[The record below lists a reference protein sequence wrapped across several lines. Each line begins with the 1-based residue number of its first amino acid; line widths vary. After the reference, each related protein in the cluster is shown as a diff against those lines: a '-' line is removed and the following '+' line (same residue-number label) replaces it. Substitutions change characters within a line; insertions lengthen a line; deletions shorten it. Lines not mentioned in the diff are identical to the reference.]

1 MHLSHLTVADFRS
14 YRWADLELGPGSTVL
29 LGANGVG
36 KTNLVEAV
44 GYLGSHQSHRVSSDA
59 QLVRFG
65 QDRARI
71 AGRVHRGSRTVALEL
86 EILPGRSNRVAIN
99 RGAPVR
105 AKEGL
110 GILRTVVF
118 APEDLNLVTGEP
130 GGRRRLLD
138 QLMVQLR
145 PALGEA
151 ATDFERVLRQRNALL
166 KSARKARRWGPEEE
180 ATLEVWDEHL
190 CAAGARLL
198 HGRLHVLRLLA
209 HPLREMY
216 GALTNG
222 SKAATYAYESTV
234 PLARGTHAEVPPV
247 ADLAAD
253 MRRALVAQRDEEQ
266 ARALTLVGPHR
277 DELALFLGPAPA
289 RGYASH
295 GETWSLALALRL
307 AAYDVLVADDPDPD
321 GRPVLILDD
330 VFAELDA
337 ARRRRLAA
345 LVGRAEQV
353 IVTAAALED
362 VPAELAGPRVL
373 IRQDAEGSE
382 AVPAAAPVEGDIRAP
397 RGAGGTEGEAPG
409 AGADDAADDVTPP
422 ADPAED
428 DPDG

>member
-1 MHLSHLTVADFRS
+1 MHLSHLTVQDFRS
-14 YRWADLELGPGSTVL
+14 YRWADLELSPGSTVL

-36 KTNLVEAV
+36 KTNLVEAI
-44 GYLGSHQSHRVSSDA
+44 GYLGSHQSHRVSQDA

-71 AGRVHRGSRTVALEL
+71 AGRVHRGARSVALEL

-118 APEDLNLVTGEP
+118 APEDLGLVTQDP
-130 GGRRRLLD
+130 GGRRRFLD

-145 PALGEA
+145 PALGQA
-151 ATDFERVLRQRNALL
+151 AADYERVLRQRNALL
-166 KSARKARRWGPEEE
+166 KSARKARRWGAEED
-180 ATLEVWDEHL
+180 ATLAVWDEHL

-209 HPLREMY
+209 HPLQEDY
-216 GALTNG
+216 AALTNG
-222 SKAATYAYESTV
+222 SKTATYSYESTV
-234 PLARGTHAEVPPV
+234 PAARGTHVQAPPV
-247 ADLAAD
+247 AELAAS
-253 MRRALVAQRDEEQ
+253 MHAALVEQREEER

-307 AAYDVLVADDPDPD
+307 AAYDVLVADDSDPE

-337 ARRRRLAA
+337 ARRERLAG

-353 IVTAAALED
+353 IVTAAALAD
-362 VPAELAGPRVL
+362 IPASLAGHRVL

-382 AVPAAAPVEGDIRAP
+382 AVAAAEPVVGDIRP
-397 RGAGGTEGEAPG
+397 PPPGAAPG
-409 AGADDAADDVTPP
+409 AGASVAE
-422 ADPAED
+422 DPAHGD
-428 DPDG
+428 ARA

>member
-1 MHLSHLTVADFRS
+1 MYLSHLTVADFRS
-14 YRWADLELGPGSTVL
+14 YRWADLELTPGSTVL

-36 KTNLVEAV
+36 KTNLVEAI
-44 GYLGSHQSHRVSSDA
+44 GYLGAQQSHRVSSDA

-65 QDRARI
+65 RDRARI
-71 AGRVHRGSRTVALEL
+71 AGRVHRGSRAVALEL

-118 APEDLNLVTGEP
+118 APEDLSLVTGEP

-151 ATDFERVLRQRNALL
+151 AADYERVLRQRNALL
-166 KSARKARRWGPEEE
+166 KSSRGSRRWGPEED
-180 ATLEVWDEHL
+180 ATLAVWDEHL

-209 HPLREMY
+209 RPLQEMY
-216 GALTNG
+216 AALTNG
-222 SKAATYAYESTV
+222 SKAAAYAYESTV
-234 PLARGTHAEVPPV
+234 PLARGTHAEVPAV

-253 MRRALVAQRDEEQ
+253 MHRTLEAQREEER

-307 AAYDVLVADDPDPD
+307 ADHLKVRLV
-321 GRPVLILDD
+321 
-330 VFAELDA
+330 
-337 ARRRRLAA
+337 
-345 LVGRAEQV
+345 
-353 IVTAAALED
+353 
-362 VPAELAGPRVL
+362 
-373 IRQDAEGSE
+373 
-382 AVPAAAPVEGDIRAP
+382 
-397 RGAGGTEGEAPG
+397 
-409 AGADDAADDVTPP
+409 
-422 ADPAED
+422 
-428 DPDG
+428 

>member
-1 MHLSHLTVADFRS
+1 MYLSRLTVADFRS
-14 YRWADLELGPGSTVL
+14 YRWADLELTPGSTVL

-36 KTNLVEAV
+36 KTNLVEAI
-44 GYLGSHQSHRVSSDA
+44 GYLGSHQSHRVSQDA

-71 AGRVHRGSRTVALEL
+71 AGRVHRGPRSVALEL

-105 AKEGL
+105 AREGL

-118 APEDLNLVTGEP
+118 APEDLGLVTQDP
-130 GGRRRLLD
+130 GGRRRFLD

-151 ATDFERVLRQRNALL
+151 AADYERVLRQRNALL
-166 KSARKARRWGPEEE
+166 KSARRAHRWGAEEE
-180 ATLEVWDEHL
+180 TTLEVWDEHL
-190 CAAGARLL
+190 CTAGARLL

-209 HPLREMY
+209 HPLREDY
-216 GALTNG
+216 AALTNG
-222 SKAATYAYESTV
+222 SKTASYAYDSTV
-234 PLARGTHAEVPPV
+234 PLARGTHTEAPPV
-247 ADLAAD
+247 EELAAD
-253 MRRALVAQRDEEQ
+253 MRTALRAQREEER

-277 DELALFLGPAPA
+277 DELTLFLGPAPA

-307 AAYDVLVADDPDPD
+307 AAYDVLAADDPDPH

-330 VFAELDA
+330 VFAELDS
-337 ARRRRLAA
+337 ARRARLAG

-353 IVTAAALED
+353 IVTGAAVEDIPDALT
-362 VPAELAGPRVL
+362 GHRVL

-382 AVPAAAPVEGDIRAP
+382 AVTAAAAPVEGDIREP
-397 RGAGGTEGEAPG
+397 RHGGEA
-409 AGADDAADDVTPP
+409 DA
-422 ADPAED
+422 
-428 DPDG
+428 

>member
-1 MHLSHLTVADFRS
+1 MYLSRLTVADFRS
-14 YRWADLELGPGSTVL
+14 YRWADVELPPGPTVL

-36 KTNLVEAV
+36 KTNLVEAI
-44 GYLGSHQSHRVSSDA
+44 GYLASQQSHRVSQDA

-65 QDRARI
+65 RDRARI
-71 AGRVHRGSRTVALEL
+71 AGRVHRGSRSVALEL

-110 GILRTVVF
+110 GILRAMVF
-118 APEDLNLVTGEP
+118 APEDLGLVTQEP
-130 GGRRRLLD
+130 GGRRRFLD

-151 ATDFERVLRQRNALL
+151 AADYERVLRQRNALL
-166 KSARKARRWGPEEE
+166 KAARSRRGWGAEEE
-180 ATLEVWDEHL
+180 STLEVWDEHL

-209 HPLREMY
+209 RPLQEDY
-216 GALTNG
+216 AALTNG
-222 SKAATYAYESTV
+222 SKTAAFAYDSTV
-234 PLARGTHAEVPPV
+234 PAARGTHAEVPAV
-247 ADLAAD
+247 AELAAS
-253 MRRALVAQRDEEQ
+253 MREALRAQRDEEQ

-277 DELALFLGPAPA
+277 DELTLFLGPAPA

-307 AAYDVLVADDPDPD
+307 AAYDVLAADDPDPD

-337 ARRRRLAA
+337 ARRARLAT

-362 VPAELAGPRVL
+362 IPEALTGSRVL

-382 AVPAAAPVEGDIRAP
+382 AVAAAAPEEGDIRVP
-397 RGAGGTEGEAPG
+397 RTGR
-409 AGADDAADDVTPP
+409 
-422 ADPAED
+422 
-428 DPDG
+428 DG

>member
-1 MHLSHLTVADFRS
+1 MYLSHLTVADFRS
-14 YRWADLELGPGSTVL
+14 YRWADLELSAGSTVL

-36 KTNLVEAV
+36 KTNLVEAI
-44 GYLGSHQSHRVSSDA
+44 GYLGSHQSHRVSQDA

-71 AGRVHRGSRTVALEL
+71 AGRVHRGRRTVALEL

-105 AKEGL
+105 AREGL

-118 APEDLNLVTGEP
+118 APEDLGLVTGEP
-130 GGRRRLLD
+130 GGRRRFLD
-138 QLMVQLR
+138 QLIVQLR
-145 PALGEA
+145 PSLGQA
-151 ATDFERVLRQRNALL
+151 AADYERVLRQRNALL
-166 KSARKARRWGPEEE
+166 KSARRSHRWSAEEE
-180 ATLEVWDEHL
+180 STLEVWDQHL
-190 CAAGARLL
+190 AAAGARLL

-209 HPLREMY
+209 HPLEQDY
-216 GALTNG
+216 AALTNG
-222 SKAATYAYESTV
+222 SKAAAYSYESTV
-234 PLARGTHAEVPPV
+234 PLARGAHAEVPAV

-253 MRRALVAQRDEEQ
+253 MATALRAQRDEER

-307 AAYDVLVADDPDPD
+307 AAYDVLVADEPDPD
-321 GRPVLILDD
+321 ARPVLILDD

-337 ARRRRLAA
+337 ARRTRLAG

-353 IVTAAALED
+353 VVTAAAIAD

-382 AVPAAAPVEGDIRAP
+382 AVPDAAPVEGDIRAP
-397 RGAGGTEGEAPG
+397 RGA
-409 AGADDAADDVTPP
+409 PP
-422 ADPAED
+422 AAPDDGASAPEPAAGPAPEP
-428 DPDG
+428 PDA

>member
-1 MHLSHLTVADFRS
+1 MYLSHLTVADFRS
-14 YRWADLELGPGSTVL
+14 YRWADLELTPGSTVL

-36 KTNLVEAV
+36 KTNLVEAI
-44 GYLGSHQSHRVSSDA
+44 GYLGAQQSHRVSSDA

-65 QDRARI
+65 RGRARI

-118 APEDLNLVTGEP
+118 APEDLSLVTGEP

-151 ATDFERVLRQRNALL
+151 AADYERVLRQRNALL
-166 KSARKARRWGPEEE
+166 KSSRGSRRWGPEED
-180 ATLEVWDEHL
+180 ATLAVWDEHL

-209 HPLREMY
+209 RPLQEMY
-216 GALTNG
+216 AALTNG
-222 SKAATYAYESTV
+222 SKAAAYAYESTV
-234 PLARGTHAEVPPV
+234 PLARGTHAEVPAV
-247 ADLAAD
+247 ADLAVD
-253 MRRALVAQRDEEQ
+253 MRRTLESQREEER

-295 GETWSLALALRL
+295 GETWSLALALRM

-321 GRPVLILDD
+321 ARPVLILDD

-345 LVGRAEQV
+345 LVHRAEQV

-362 VPAELAGPRVL
+362 VPEELTAHRVL

-382 AVPAAAPVEGDIRAP
+382 AVAAAAPVEGDIREP
-397 RGAGGTEGEAPG
+397 RREG
-409 AGADDAADDVTPP
+409 GAD
-422 ADPAED
+422 
-428 DPDG
+428 G

>member
-14 YRWADLELGPGSTVL
+14 YRWADLELSAGSTVL

-36 KTNLVEAV
+36 KTNLVEAI
-44 GYLGSHQSHRVSSDA
+44 GYLGSHQSHRVSQDA

-105 AKEGL
+105 AREGL

-118 APEDLNLVTGEP
+118 APEDLGLVTGEP
-130 GGRRRLLD
+130 GGRRRFLD

-145 PALGEA
+145 PALGQA
-151 ATDFERVLRQRNALL
+151 AADYERVLRQRNALL
-166 KSARKARRWGPEEE
+166 KSARRSHRWGAEEE
-180 ATLEVWDEHL
+180 ATLEVWDQHL
-190 CAAGARLL
+190 AAAGARLL

-209 HPLREMY
+209 HPLQQDY
-216 GALTNG
+216 AALTNG
-222 SKAATYAYESTV
+222 SKAAAYSYESTV
-234 PLARGTHAEVPPV
+234 PLARGTHAEVPAV

-253 MRRALVAQRDEEQ
+253 MTAALRTQRDEER

-321 GRPVLILDD
+321 ARPVLILDD

-337 ARRRRLAA
+337 ARRTRLAG

-353 IVTAAALED
+353 VVTAAALAD

-397 RGAGGTEGEAPG
+397 RVA
-409 AGADDAADDVTPP
+409 PP
-422 ADPAED
+422 ADPD
-428 DPDG
+428 DGGAPAQEPAADPTPEQPDA

>member
-1 MHLSHLTVADFRS
+1 MHLSRLTVQDFRS
-14 YRWADLELGPGSTVL
+14 YRWADLEMQPGSTVL

-36 KTNLVEAV
+36 KTNLVEAI
-44 GYLGSHQSHRVSSDA
+44 GYLGSHQSHRVSADA
-59 QLVRFG
+59 QLIRFG
-65 QDRARI
+65 QPGARI

-118 APEDLNLVTGEP
+118 APEDLGLVTQDP
-130 GGRRRLLD
+130 GGRRRFLD

-151 ATDFERVLRQRNALL
+151 ASDFERVLRQRNALL
-166 KSARKARRWGPEEE
+166 KSARRARRWGAEEE
-180 ATLEVWDEHL
+180 STLAVWDEHL

-209 HPLREMY
+209 HPLQEMY
-216 GALTNG
+216 AALTNG
-222 SKAATYAYESTV
+222 SKAATYAYDSTV
-234 PLARGTHAEVPPV
+234 PLARGTHAEVPSV
-247 ADLAAD
+247 AELAAD
-253 MRRALVAQRDEEQ
+253 MATALLAQRDEEQ

-277 DELALFLGPAPA
+277 DELTLFLGPAPA

-330 VFAELDA
+330 VFAELDS
-337 ARRRRLAA
+337 ARRSRLAR

-353 IVTAAALED
+353 IVTGAAVED
-362 VPAELAGPRVL
+362 IPAELTGPRIL
-373 IRQDAEGSE
+373 IRQDVEGSE
-382 AVPAAAPVEGDIRAP
+382 AVPAADPVEGDIRAP
-397 RGAGGTEGEAPG
+397 REGGR
-409 AGADDAADDVTPP
+409 
-422 ADPAED
+422 
-428 DPDG
+428 DG

>member
-1 MHLSHLTVADFRS
+1 MYLSRLSVADFRS
-14 YRWADLELGPGSTVL
+14 YRWAHLEMAPGSTVL

-36 KTNLVEAV
+36 KTNLVEAI
-44 GYLGSHQSHRVSSDA
+44 GYLGAHQSHRSSQDA

-118 APEDLNLVTGEP
+118 APEDLGLVTQDP
-130 GGRRRLLD
+130 GGRRRFLD

-151 ATDFERVLRQRNALL
+151 AADFERVLRQRNALL
-166 KSARKARRWGPEEE
+166 KSARRARRWSAEEE
-180 ATLEVWDEHL
+180 STLAVWDEHL

-209 HPLREMY
+209 RPLQEMY
-216 GALTNG
+216 AALTNG
-222 SKAATYAYESTV
+222 SKSATYAYESTV

-247 ADLAAD
+247 AELAAD
-253 MRRALVAQRDEEQ
+253 MARELAAQRDEER

-277 DELALFLGPAPA
+277 DELTLFLGPAPA
-289 RGYASH
+289 RGFASH

-330 VFAELDA
+330 VFAELDS
-337 ARRRRLAA
+337 ARRSRLAR

-353 IVTAAALED
+353 IVTAAAVED
-362 VPAELAGPRVL
+362 IPEELTGPRIL

-397 RGAGGTEGEAPG
+397 RGSAG
-409 AGADDAADDVTPP
+409 
-422 ADPAED
+422 
-428 DPDG
+428 DG

>member
-14 YRWADLELGPGSTVL
+14 YRWADLELSAGSTVL

-36 KTNLVEAV
+36 KTNLVEAI
-44 GYLGSHQSHRVSSDA
+44 GYLGSHQSHRVSQDA

-105 AKEGL
+105 AREGL

-118 APEDLNLVTGEP
+118 APEDLGLVTGEP
-130 GGRRRLLD
+130 GGRRRFLD

-145 PALGEA
+145 PALGQA
-151 ATDFERVLRQRNALL
+151 AADYERVLRQRNALL
-166 KSARKARRWGPEEE
+166 KSARRSHRWGAEEE
-180 ATLEVWDEHL
+180 ATLEVWDQHL
-190 CAAGARLL
+190 AAAGARLL

-209 HPLREMY
+209 HPLQQDY
-216 GALTNG
+216 AALTNG
-222 SKAATYAYESTV
+222 SKAAAYSYESTV
-234 PLARGTHAEVPPV
+234 PLARGTHAEVPAV

-253 MRRALVAQRDEEQ
+253 MTAALRTQRDEER

-321 GRPVLILDD
+321 ARPVLILDD

-337 ARRRRLAA
+337 ARRTRLAG

-353 IVTAAALED
+353 VVTAAALAD

-397 RGAGGTEGEAPG
+397 RVAPRADPDDGGAPAQEP
-409 AGADDAADDVTPP
+409 AADPTP
-422 ADPAED
+422 EQ
-428 DPDG
+428 PDA